1 VFADAAAQL
10 ISPSLKEFA
19 TRWPDVR
26 LTVVV
31 EDRPVDIT
39 AEGFDAGMRYGHLV
53 PEDMVAVALT
63 GSQRWIVVGSPDYV
77 NRYGTP
83 NRPTELSAHNCI
95 QLLLG

>member
-1 VFADAAAQL
+1 
-10 ISPSLKEFA
+10 
-19 TRWPDVR
+19 RWPDVR

-77 NRYGTP
+77 NR
-83 NRPTELSAHNCI
+83 
-95 QLLLG
+95 